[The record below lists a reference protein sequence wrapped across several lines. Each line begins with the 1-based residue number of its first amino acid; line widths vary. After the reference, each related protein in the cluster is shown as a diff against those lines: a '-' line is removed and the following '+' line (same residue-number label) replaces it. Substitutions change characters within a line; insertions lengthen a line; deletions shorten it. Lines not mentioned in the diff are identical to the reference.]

1 MRQLSP
7 VLNVFPG
14 SAFVGSALWPVRV
27 SLLCLGSAPTF
38 GSWTWAL
45 MTWETA
51 ACPCCVR
58 GCDTPPADSRNCGEW
73 LGGRTAGCD
82 AGPWRGGR
90 GSVLIFF
97 SVGRLSFHASISLE
111 DTRCSEVERKA
122 VWMSRRVIHPLEC
135 KQRGYFSI
143 QSLPLNMFCK
153 TPLFSGHLLG
163 QIYSFLVTFM

>member
-1 MRQLSP
+1 
-7 VLNVFPG
+7 
-14 SAFVGSALWPVRV
+14 
-27 SLLCLGSAPTF
+27 
-38 GSWTWAL
+38 
-45 MTWETA
+45 MTWETV

-82 AGPWRGGR
+82 AGPWRGWEGICPYLFFYWTVILPCLHLSGR
-90 GSVLIFF
+90 YEMLRGGKKSCVNESQSNSSSGIQTE
-97 SVGRLSFHASISLE
+97 RLN
-111 DTRCSEVERKA
+111 
-122 VWMSRRVIHPLEC
+122 
-135 KQRGYFSI
+135 FSI